1 MKANEF
7 FKEFGW
13 AKAYDIIAHI
23 PEKFMPCYYS
33 NVCYCMKYKKYSD
46 RFKPRDSLINMGD
59 LKRLVESHE
68 IIEKFGGLDGAKKK
82 LNSLCIFRWIT
93 PEITALEQA
102 IADVEACQ

>member
-7 FKEFGW
+7 VKKVGW
-13 AKAYDIIAHI
+13 VKVEDLLRRLVRLGVSDDM
-23 PEKFMPCYYS
+23 KFT
-33 NVCYCMKYKKYSD
+33 
-46 RFKPRDSLINMGD
+46 LINNIWSRSSDGFTWVE

-68 IIEKFGGLDGAKKK
+68 IVQKLGGLDGAKKK

-102 IADVEACQ
+102 IADVEGCQ

>member
-7 FKEFGW
+7 VKKHGVGR
-13 AKAYDIIAHI
+13 AKVLLVESIGCGLYVDANYRITLYLSNEPHKSDDIDFIIHRY
-23 PEKFMPCYYS
+23 E
-33 NVCYCMKYKKYSD
+33 
-46 RFKPRDSLINMGD
+46 LE
-59 LKRLVESHE
+59 RLVESHE
-68 IIEKFGGLDGAKKK
+68 IVKKLGGLDGAKKK